1 MMTIRWLILALL
13 LGTAAPV
20 FPQSSKPEV
29 TIKIGTLAPKDSL
42 WRRALQRMKENW
54 FNHSKGRVQ
63 LVMYTGGQSGDEPVM
78 IQKMRIK
85 QLDAAALTGAGLSS
99 IDKGVMALQ
108 IPMMYASYDELD
120 YVWAKIGP
128 RLEKLMEAKGFV
140 VLSWGDGGWVRFFS
154 TKPVLHPND
163 VRKLKLFCW
172 AGGSNDELELWR
184 DNGFNAQPLAAT
196 EIGFSLTSGLVNVV
210 PTVPLFALSARYY
223 ELAKYMIDLKWAPL
237 VGATLITQ
245 EAWKAVPADL
255 RGVLLQDAR
264 AASIEFRDAI
274 RKQGEDAVTT
284 MQKVN
289 KLNVIYADAAVT
301 AEWRKE
307 VENVY
312 SKIRGK
318 IVPADL
324 FDEVK
329 RLRDEYRAQHPASAQ
344 KDVPKDAQKAVQESV
359 QKGAKKGTK

>member
-1 MMTIRWLILALL
+1 MRLR
-13 LGTAAPV
+13 V
-20 FPQSSKPEV
+20 RSSRRSVRSFQSRNLV
-29 TIKIGTLAPKDSL
+29 
-42 WRRALQRMKENW
+42 KENW
-54 FNHSKGRVQ
+54 LNHSKGRVQ
-63 LVMYTGGQSGDEPVM
+63 LVMYAGGQSGDEPVM

-108 IPMMYASYDELD
+108 VPMMYDSYDELD

-128 RLEKLMEAKGFV
+128 RLEKLIEAQGFV

-154 TKPVLHPND
+154 TKPVLQPND

-223 ELAKYMIDLKWAPL
+223 ELAKNMIDLKWAPL

-255 RGVLLQDAR
+255 RDVLLQDAR
-264 AASIEFRDAI
+264 AASLEFRDAI

-289 KLNVIYADAAVT
+289 KLNVIYAAVT

-312 SKIRGK
+312 PKIRGK
-318 IVPADL
+318 IVGAEL

-344 KDVPKDAQKAVQESV
+344 KDVPKYAQKAVQKSV
-359 QKGAKKGTK
+359 QESAKKGAK